1 MRQALAGHHL
11 QVEAGLQSLAQCRSQ
26 DSQVTHCT
34 WEESFRSV
42 VPTGSVEVLELI
54 QEFSHHR
61 QIQEVSHLQSVT
73 G

>member
-1 MRQALAGHHL
+1 MHQALAGHHL

-34 WEESFRSV
+34 WEESFQSV
-42 VPTGSVEVLELI
+42 VLTGSVEVFERN
-54 QEFSHHR
+54 QEFSHYRH
-61 QIQEVSHLQSVT
+61 IQEVSHLQSAT